1 MLLLKSWFYICWCV
15 LCGYLW
21 VHVLSHS
28 LEWTEEHV
36 LKSDIVSD
44 HGLSLLGGPYQA
56 NSITRSQ
63 KSRFL
68 SEEDD
73 FFSCEDLKGVGSFN
87 INNTC
92 FLNSNLYGS
101 SNIYV
106 VGAGNLE
113 ILPHVE
119 IVCPIEG
126 CIISFNL
133 SGTIK
138 VGHNAAVVAGTVFF
152 SAANLTMEPNSSLN
166 TSSLGGS
173 PPTQTSGTPVGYDGA
188 GGGHGGRGASCLKTN
203 FSNFWGGDVYAWT
216 TLSRPWAYGSKGGG
230 TSENHKFGGS
240 GGGRVWLE
248 ITDTLYMNGSVS
260 AEGGDGGSLGGGG
273 SGGSII
279 IRATKL

>member
-1 MLLLKSWFYICWCV
+1 MLQLKCWYYFCWCV
-15 LCGYLW
+15 FCGYFW

-28 LEWTEEHV
+28 LVCTEEQA
-36 LKSDIVSD
+36 LKLDRAFD
-44 HGLSLLGGPYQA
+44 HGLSLLSGA
-56 NSITRSQ
+56 NRTNYITRLQILGS
-63 KSRFL
+63 ST
-68 SEEDD
+68 EEDD
-73 FFSCEDLKGVGSFN
+73 FVSCEDLKGVGSFD

-92 FLNSNLYGS
+92 VLNSNLNRS
-101 SNIYV
+101 SDIYV
-106 VGAGNLE
+106 VGGGNLE

-119 IVCPIEG
+119 IVCRVEG
-126 CIISFNL
+126 CTISFNL
-133 SGTIK
+133 SGAIK
-138 VGHNAAVVAGTVFF
+138 VGHNAVVVAGTVIF
-152 SAANLTMEPNSSLN
+152 SAANLTVEPNSSLN

-173 PPTQTSGTPVGYDGA
+173 PPPQTSGTPVGYDGA

-216 TLSRPWAYGSKGGG
+216 TLSQPWAYGSKGGG

-248 ITDTLYMNGSVS
+248 IADTLYMNGSVT
-260 AEGGDGGSLGGGG
+260 AEGGEGGSLGGGG